1 MKTITKLVSI
11 LFVAIFFNTNAQNK
25 ENLKI
30 DSLQPINRWTLGVSF
45 NTIENNG
52 NKNNNTFNKSLGLS
66 KQSANNGNP
75 IRLNFG
81 YRVSPLLG
89 IDLSGSLNRWNA
101 NEGFLDNRTI
111 TEDLNYSSIDLD
123 FKFYLD
129 ELFLDEPIDWGL
141 ALDWLDVYMIG
152 GLGYFNIN
160 KGSASANLGFGTNIW
175 ITKHLGA
182 SINAISKW
190 SLNSEPVVYDS
201 NHTMYS
207 LGLAYRFKSQDK
219 DNDGVYDYNDHC
231 PNTPGSKHFNGCPE
245 EEEEEKEKEKEEEV
259 EEEVETI
266 DKPLVICDTDNDGI
280 VDASDICPEVF
291 GEISNYGC
299 PKVDSDGDG
308 VIDSLDNCPDTTG
321 PANNNGC
328 PILNTL
334 NKILLAQSE
343 NLNSNDE
350 VYTNSSEILIELAK
364 QIKFDAGNYNF
375 TQKTYPILL
384 AIVKLMKQNPN
395 STYKL
400 MGHSDSVGS
409 FRKNRILSKARANA
423 VRNYLI
429 DGGIPQENLKA
440 SGLGE
445 SKPVDSNINM
455 KGRANNRR
463 IEILE
468 LE

>member
-1 MKTITKLVSI
+1 M
-11 LFVAIFFNTNAQNK
+11 
-25 ENLKI
+25 
-30 DSLQPINRWTLGVSF
+30 
-45 NTIENNG
+45 
-52 NKNNNTFNKSLGLS
+52 
-66 KQSANNGNP
+66 
-75 IRLNFG
+75 
-81 YRVSPLLG
+81 
-89 IDLSGSLNRWNA
+89 
-101 NEGFLDNRTI
+101 
-111 TEDLNYSSIDLD
+111 
-123 FKFYLD
+123 
-129 ELFLDEPIDWGL
+129 
-141 ALDWLDVYMIG
+141 
-152 GLGYFNIN
+152 
-160 KGSASANLGFGTNIW
+160 
-175 ITKHLGA
+175 
-182 SINAISKW
+182 
-190 SLNSEPVVYDS
+190 
-201 NHTMYS
+201 
-207 LGLAYRFKSQDK
+207 
-219 DNDGVYDYNDHC
+219 
-231 PNTPGSKHFNGCPE
+231 
-245 EEEEEKEKEKEEEV
+245 
-259 EEEVETI
+259 ETI

-308 VIDSLDNCPDTTG
+308 VVDSLDNCPDTTG